1 MRSVSIAIALVLIA
15 MVSAIAHEGAVGVVA
30 ERMATMKNMGAA
42 MKQIKAMIKGRA
54 DYDAARV
61 EELARAIA
69 AHSGE
74 KMTSL
79 FPQGSDEKPAQT
91 KPAVWS
97 DWQRFRAL
105 ADDLQQKAIAL
116 ANAAGSAATAKSP
129 YRAVSKN
136 CRSCHKKF
144 RKKRK
149 RH

>member
-74 KMTSL
+74 KMT
-79 FPQGSDEKPAQT
+79 
-91 KPAVWS
+91 
-97 DWQRFRAL
+97 
-105 ADDLQQKAIAL
+105 
-116 ANAAGSAATAKSP
+116 
-129 YRAVSKN
+129 
-136 CRSCHKKF
+136 
-144 RKKRK
+144 
-149 RH
+149 